1 MKEEL
6 KVSNGFRFIAGIL
19 ILIGVGGFI
28 YGFMNDPTRTW
39 ANYLLNNY
47 YFLSLAMGGVF
58 FFVIQYI
65 SQSGW
70 SAGFK
75 RIPEAFMSYLP
86 YAAIFFLV
94 LYFGSHSLYHW
105 THEDVIATDPLV
117 RHKTPYLNTTFFM
130 VRILIYFTL
139 WILLTQILRRF
150 SVREDSI
157 GGNEYFKK
165 SELYSKIL
173 IFILAITFTLSA
185 IDWVMSLSPHWYS
198 TIFALKQMVSAFL
211 HGVSIM
217 VLIIFVL
224 NRKGFFPFLNKYH
237 LHDLTRYMFM
247 LAIVWG
253 YFWFAQFMLIWY
265 GNIPEETMYYYY
277 RWKDGWKA
285 LFYAEVVLNW
295 AVPFFVLLPIKASR
309 SKVVMTIVIV
319 FLIIGQYIEQY
330 LQIIPQ
336 TSEKLQFGLI
346 EISTFIGYAGL
357 FIYVVI
363 SSLGRRKIIPV
374 NHPYLKES
382 LEHHF

>member
-1 MKEEL
+1 MKEEF
-6 KVSNGFRFIAGIL
+6 KVSKSFRIIAGIL
-19 ILIGVGGFI
+19 VFIGLGGFI
-28 YGFMNDPTRTW
+28 YGFTNEPDRTW

-47 YFLSLAMGGVF
+47 YFFSLAMGGVF

-86 YAAIFFLV
+86 YAGLFFLL
-94 LYFGSHSLYHW
+94 LYLGTHSLYHW
-105 THEDVIATDPLV
+105 THEDAIANDPLI
-117 RHKTPYLNTTFFM
+117 RHKTPYLNITFFM
-130 VRILIYFTL
+130 IRILVYFSL
-139 WILLTQILRRF
+139 WILLTQLLRRF
-150 SVREDSI
+150 SVKEDVS
-157 GGNEYFKK
+157 GDLKYFHK
-165 SELYSKIL
+165 SEFYSKIL

-185 IDWVMSLSPHWYS
+185 IDWIMSLSPHWYS

-217 VLIIFVL
+217 ILIIFIL
-224 NRKGFFPFLNKYH
+224 NRKGYFPFLNKYH

-265 GNIPEETMYYYY
+265 GNIPEETVYYYY

-285 LFYAEVVLNW
+285 LFFAEIILNW

-309 SKVVMTIVIV
+309 SKVVMTIVIM
-319 FLIIGQYIEQY
+319 FLIVGQYVEQF
-330 LQIIPQ
+330 LQIMPQ
-336 TSEKLQFGLI
+336 TSQELRFGLI
-346 EISTFIGYAGL
+346 EITTFAGYAGL

-363 SSLGRRKIIPV
+363 SSLARKKIIPV